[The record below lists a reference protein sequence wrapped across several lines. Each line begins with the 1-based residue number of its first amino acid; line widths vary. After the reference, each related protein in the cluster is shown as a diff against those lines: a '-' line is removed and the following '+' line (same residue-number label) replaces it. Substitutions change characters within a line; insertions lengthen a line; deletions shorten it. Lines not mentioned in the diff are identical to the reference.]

1 MSASILA
8 PQSHDPADILGSDD
22 DFLASLRQTL
32 PERSRSVVERMDRV
46 NSVYVV
52 SFRDR
57 VLSEA
62 FDTFMEDLLATRDGH
77 RREADL
83 FFVTGES
90 GAGKTEAVA
99 RVLSQHPVL
108 RTRQTSFGAIKPY
121 VSVKLAGYT
130 LPRIAARQIIAAS
143 GHRVK
148 ASLKQ
153 GDAWAEMPKA
163 LRRRRVILVHIDEVQ
178 HLVGGTGSATDYE
191 KLADA
196 IKGVSITDGW
206 PIGFVLSGMPQVTKL
221 AVKDEQFVR
230 RSRWVHFQDIDIDRH
245 RPLVVRVLSKLS
257 EAGGLGLG
265 TLSEGDLPERI
276 AHAAQYRFGRV
287 CQLVSAAIHQALRD
301 EKEPTE
307 LLRGHFAL
315 AYANRSRARDNNLMN
330 PFLVDDWAAL
340 PPGAF
345 LDAEPAGEPEE

>member
-57 VLSEA
+57 ILSEA
-62 FDTFMEDLLATRDGH
+62 FDTFMEDLLATREGQ
-77 RREADL
+77 RREADV

-90 GAGKTEAVA
+90 GAGKTEAIA
-99 RVLSQHPVL
+99 RVMRRHPAL
-108 RTRQTSFGAIKPY
+108 KTRRTSFGEIRPY
-121 VSVKLAGYT
+121 VSVKLAGYA
-130 LPRIAARQIIAAS
+130 LPRIAAQQIIAAS
-143 GHRVK
+143 GRPVRSK
-148 ASLKQ
+148 ARQ
-153 GDAWAEMPKA
+153 GDAWAEMPEI
-163 LRRRRVILVHIDEVQ
+163 LRKRRVVLVHVDEVQ
-178 HLVGGTGSATDYE
+178 HLVGGSGSAADYR
-191 KLADA
+191 KIADA
-196 IKGVSITDGW
+196 IKGVSITSGW
-206 PIGFVLSGMPQVTKL
+206 PIGFVLSGMPEVRKL
-221 AVKDEQFVR
+221 AADDRQFAR
-230 RSRWVHFQDIDIDRH
+230 RSRWVHLHGLTPEKHDWM
-245 RPLVVRVLSKLS
+245 VVRILTKLS
-257 EAGGLGLG
+257 AAADLGLG
-265 TLSEGDLPERI
+265 SLAEGDMPARI
-276 AHAAQYRFGRV
+276 AHAAEYQFGRV
-287 CQLVSAAIHQALRD
+287 CQLVVAAIHQAIRD

-340 PPGAF
+340 PAGAF
-345 LDAEPAGEPEE
+345 LDVEPAGEPEE